1 MVFRTTRIGRNARDL
16 DLFVR
21 LFGFSPAEALA
32 AATGQGAALM
42 DLPVGAIRAGCL
54 ADILLITGDPTA
66 DVTIL
71 QDKANLAAI
80 MKGGRF
86 HKRPAATQH

>member
-1 MVFRTTRIGRNARDL
+1 VRATWLTDIHLNFLRPLALQAFYERIREEK
-16 DLFVR
+16 
-21 LFGFSPAEALA
+21 P
-32 AATGQGAALM
+32 
-42 DLPVGAIRAGCL
+42 
-54 ADILLITGDPTA
+54 DILLVTGDPTE

-86 HKRPAATQH
+86 HKRPATTQH